1 MESSTATPLPSST
14 EELEALVRR
23 ILRDEIGVLV
33 ERARI
38 EVEREDEI
46 LARDAAAIWEADGD
60 RPEAWM
66 DWEEAKAELDRAEAA
81 GELPMT
87 SASSPAAAR

>member
-1 MESSTATPLPSST
+1 MLRSVMASSIATPLPSST

-23 ILRDEIGVLV
+23 VLHNEIDVLV

-38 EVEREDEI
+38 EIEREDEI
-46 LARDAAAIWEADGD
+46 LAHEAAAIWEADGD

-66 DWEEAKAELDRAEAA
+66 DWDDAKAELARAEAA
-81 GELPMT
+81 GELPD
-87 SASSPAAAR
+87 